1 MAVFFANGCHKIPS
15 KTFVFNRGMGGQP
28 WNDPAEYPLHCEANF
43 SEVFR
48 NAFMVNSFDGD
59 EHLIIIRDEHI
70 IIFDNDMHQLNSLNY
85 KKDVHNALI

>member
-1 MAVFFANGCHKIPS
+1 M
-15 KTFVFNRGMGGQP
+15 
-28 WNDPAEYPLHCEANF
+28 
-43 SEVFR
+43 FR

-70 IIFDNDMHQLNSLNY
+70 IIFDNDMHMLNSLNY